1 MGKEKSV
8 NQAVSNPFGTS
19 TPRQEQGLV
28 AVEQQRAIQEVQA
41 AMVIAKKFPRNPVEA
56 TDRILQACSRPTL
69 AEGALYSYNRGG
81 TDVTGPS
88 IRLAEALAQ
97 AWGNMQFGVR
107 ELEQRKGESIIE
119 AFAWDVETN
128 TKQLKIFTV
137 PHIRHSSRGQ
147 KKLED
152 PRDIYEVVASSGARR
167 LRACILGVIPGDV
180 IEAAQRQCEVTLSTH
195 ADTSPE
201 SIKRMLDT
209 FNGEFGVTTEQIQ
222 TYLGRR
228 PDAMLPAQYVQMRK
242 VYASLRDGMSK
253 PSDWFKGKEDEEQ
266 PAQNRALNAMR
277 QQESREDQV
286 LESPPNQEA
295 LPQETTPT
303 ELSPEL
309 VIAVDHSSAYADH
322 CAAIEG
328 AASIEEWTD
337 AYTTAWA
344 WANETCD
351 HSIISGIK
359 QIAGDRKRQ
368 FDAGHSAQ

>member
-1 MGKEKSV
+1 M
-8 NQAVSNPFGTS
+8 NQAVSNPFGAS

-201 SIKRMLDT
+201 SIKRMLDI
-209 FNGEFGVTTEQIQ
+209 FNEEFGVTTEQIQ

-253 PSDWFKGKEDEEQ
+253 PSDWFKGKEEEGQ
-266 PAQNRALNAMR
+266 PEQNRALNAMR
-277 QQESREDQV
+277 QQESLQV
-286 LESPPNQEA
+286 QTVATPPKQEA
-295 LPQETTPT
+295 STQELEPT
-303 ELSPEL
+303 EPSQEPAP
-309 VIAVDHSSAYADH
+309 VVDHTSAYADH

-328 AASIEEWTD
+328 SASIEEWKP
-337 AYTTAWA
+337 AYTAAWA
-344 WANETCD
+344 WASETGD
-351 HSIISGIK
+351 PAIADGIK
-359 QIAGDRKRQ
+359 QVAGERK
-368 FDAGHSAQ
+368 AQLNKAT